1 MINSGDAWSAIH
13 AQYNRRLAPKG
24 ARPIN
29 SLSLNMEAILNKQ
42 INWNNLWVNTLDG
55 LKEWSHRHGV
65 IDQLDGSLYTWAIRN
80 NETDTVLMILYIYW
94 HDRDIQTMFDISANF
109 RTVIL

>member
-1 MINSGDAWSAIH
+1 MINAGDAWSAIY
-13 AQYNRRLAPKG
+13 AQYNRRRVPTG

-29 SLSLNMEAILNKQ
+29 ALNLHMDSILSKH
-42 INWNNLWVNTLDG
+42 INWNNLWTNTLDA
-55 LKEWSHRHGV
+55 LKEWSIRHGV

-80 NETDTVLMILYIYW
+80 HEEDTILMILYIYW

-109 RTVIL
+109 RTIIL